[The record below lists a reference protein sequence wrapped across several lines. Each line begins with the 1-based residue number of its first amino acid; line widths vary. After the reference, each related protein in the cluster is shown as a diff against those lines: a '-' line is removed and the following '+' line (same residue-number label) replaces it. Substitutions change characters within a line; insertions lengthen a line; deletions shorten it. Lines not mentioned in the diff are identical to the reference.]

1 MRDSGSCN
9 GGLKQEPTSRSL
21 RGRPHGATWRHHVA
35 RAQLAQASARM
46 GCDERDPLKEVR
58 VCGGPG
64 AGGPGPGI
72 DSARPVGNAGWHDS
86 RVWAMG
92 VSDIAGV
99 FSRYFVVGFFVPSFV
114 VLMLVSQLLAKE
126 SLPPVYLDA
135 SAGARIAVIGGSSLL
150 VGLVLLGLNY
160 QVLRL
165 FEGYP
170 LMRRWFARP
179 IRLPLVLWQRW
190 RLKRAW
196 RGTRGSKTEKEKL
209 NARYRLA
216 RRFPPDLQ
224 CCDVLPTG
232 FGNAVRAFERYST
245 IRWNLNAIAA
255 WPRIEMLLS
264 PEEQQLLADAKGNVA
279 FFVNGSLLAGLGGC
293 ALIADR
299 LLSQASELHSGTLYA
314 IPFILSALCYL
325 AATEAAIAWGEV
337 VKASIDLH
345 RLELYKKV
353 GLRIPL
359 NFTDERESV
368 APAFNRAVNRGEK
381 IDDEYAAT
389 P

>member
-1 MRDSGSCN
+1 
-9 GGLKQEPTSRSL
+9 
-21 RGRPHGATWRHHVA
+21 
-35 RAQLAQASARM
+35 
-46 GCDERDPLKEVR
+46 
-58 VCGGPG
+58 
-64 AGGPGPGI
+64 
-72 DSARPVGNAGWHDS
+72 
-86 RVWAMG
+86 MG

-114 VLMLVSQLLAKE
+114 VLVLVSQLLTRE

-135 SAGARIAVIGGSSLL
+135 SAGARIAVIGGASVL
-150 VGLVLLGLNY
+150 VGLALLGLNY

-165 FEGYP
+165 FEGFP
-170 LMRRWFARP
+170 LMRRRFAQP

-190 RLKRAW
+190 RLKRLW
-196 RGTRGSKTEKEKL
+196 RATEGTRTEKDKL

-216 RRFPPDLQ
+216 RRFPPDLP

-255 WPRIEMLLS
+255 WQRIEMLLS
-264 PEEQQLLADAKGNVA
+264 PEERQLLADAKGNVA
-279 FFVNGSLLAGLGGC
+279 FFVNGSFLAGLGGC
-293 ALIADR
+293 ALIVDR
-299 LLSQASELHSGTLYA
+299 LLSQASHFRSGILYA
-314 IPFILSALCYL
+314 IPFALSALCYL

-337 VKASIDLH
+337 VKASVDLH
-345 RLELYKKV
+345 RMELYKKV
-353 GLRIPL
+353 GLRTPL
-359 NFTDERESV
+359 NFTDERENI

-381 IDDEYAAT
+381 IDDEYAAQ